1 MAMRFGISPRKALSM
16 CGLCCPLGTVNT
28 LGVVLVM
35 AYCAFLSLR
44 TVLMALKTEGSTR
57 SSLRRVWRPR

>member
-16 CGLCCPLGTVNT
+16 CLLCCPLGTVNT

-35 AYCAFLSLR
+35 AFFAFLSSR
-44 TVLMALKTEGSTR
+44 TVLIAFKTEG
-57 SSLRRVWRPR
+57 VN